1 MVKMP
6 HWPIPWRNHIKYD
19 LTRIKLLLSALQNPH
34 LKVPPVIHVAGT
46 NGKGSTI
53 AYLRAI
59 FETTGYK
66 VHSYT
71 SPHLLNFN
79 ERITIASE
87 YIDDRYL
94 FNIIEKTRTT
104 AAKVNI
110 TPTFFE
116 GTTAAAFLAF
126 AENKADI
133 LLLETGMG
141 GRLDATNV
149 IDNPIAT
156 IITPISY
163 DHMEYLGPTLTTIA
177 AEKAG
182 IIKANAPCIISCQA
196 QQVYDL
202 LIDYAIRVKAIPIVY
217 EYDFG
222 IQKQNDSF
230 KFLSHNFTY
239 QFSLPSLP
247 GNHQVINAATAIT
260 TCKAIT
266 KHFNFSANDIQKGIS
281 NTVWPARLEKID
293 LLQYDKIFN
302 IIMKHLY
309 KKNIDVPHNIPQIW
323 LDGAHNTGGA
333 QSLSNFIR
341 ENLTP
346 PIYLILGM
354 TSNREVKPF
363 LSYFTDIVTQIFTVS
378 VISEPASY
386 DAEKLAA
393 YANSSGIISIPTESL
408 TDAII
413 AAIKSNQAFV
423 QQNGNIIITG
433 SLFLM
438 ADFYNLIRG

>member
-1 MVKMP
+1 MP
-6 HWPIPWRNHIKYD
+6 HWPIPWHNHIKYD

-46 NGKGSTI
+46 NGKGSTS

-59 FETTGYK
+59 FETAGYK

-71 SPHLLNFN
+71 SPHLLHFN

-94 FNIIEKTRTT
+94 FNIIEKTKTA

-141 GRLDATNV
+141 GRLDSTNV
-149 IDNPIAT
+149 IDNPVAT

-163 DHMEYLGPTLTTIA
+163 DHTEYLGPTLTTIA

-182 IIKANAPCIISCQA
+182 IIKANAPCIISYQA

-247 GNHQVINAATAIT
+247 GNHQVINAATAIA

-309 KKNIDVPHNIPQIW
+309 KRNIDVPHNIPQIW

-413 AAIKSNQAFV
+413 SAIKSNQAFV